1 MSLLFIASRL
11 DENEIKDLNKIFSAF
26 DQDKDGQISIKELRE
41 GILQLKSVNL
51 NEEEIYNLFK
61 AMDVDKNF
69 RIDYTEFLAATI
81 SEKNYLKRERLYEAF
96 CILDKDNDGK
106 ITKEEIMDVLK
117 SEKSQEKV
125 IENLIKEVDTNGDGT
140 IDYGKFM
147 RLRGFDGIIEN

>member
-1 MSLLFIASRL
+1 
-11 DENEIKDLNKIFSAF
+11 
-26 DQDKDGQISIKELRE
+26 
-41 GILQLKSVNL
+41 
-51 NEEEIYNLFK
+51 
-61 AMDVDKNF
+61 MDVDKNF

-140 IDYGKFM
+140 IDYGEFM
-147 RLRGFDGIIEN
+147 RLMGFDGIIEN